1 MTDIS
6 FNKLLFVITGEK
18 MKFKLIYLVM
28 IIVIFSSIAAVSA
41 GELNETLTADVSDD
55 LALDDDNV
63 LTVSQDNPLEDYP
76 DENILNVSDN
86 EANAVLQAD
95 DGSTK
100 ESESPL
106 YGIVDIGSNSM
117 ELRIYEIKKSGK
129 PKSVFSLS
137 EKSVTAI
144 YVENNTLSEKGIDE
158 FVSIMKDFNG
168 VMDLLKVKTKYAF
181 ATASLRKID
190 NSEEVIAAVKK
201 KVGLDIHLLSGEKEA
216 RTSFNAV
223 KSTDLTTDNG
233 IVIDL
238 GGGSCEVIDFV
249 NKTVI
254 TSESMPIG
262 SNSIYADYV
271 SEMFP
276 NGTEM
281 KEIENRV
288 LNELKKL
295 SVTNDTQRYDLF
307 GIGGTV
313 KTIKKVLVYMESIDD
328 DADSIPVSMLDY
340 LLDMF
345 SQPTKDN
352 YQTILNINAER
363 INTFVPGL
371 VITRTIANYFN
382 MSYLHFCKN
391 TVRDGILAEI
401 LENESRETV
410 EKQNVSLNVSDISI
424 AIDENAEIPVTLPSN
439 ATGTVKVKLDDI
451 EYVSSLSNGSCIII
465 LPKLQSGNYSAK
477 ITYSGDDNYASN
489 KTKINV
495 HVKSASIDAH
505 DMVRG
510 YNSDYDYQV
519 KLIDEN
525 GNGISNKLISFTVMS
540 NQYYAITDDDGLAS
554 VKANLNAGT
563 YNVTVSSAIAGN
575 STATLKILKRFENN
589 RNLKVYYASNANY
602 KVRIIGDDG
611 NPETEGQNV
620 TVLIDNK
627 MKTYKTDKNGFITV
641 KIDKNFKVGTHTI
654 KIQYRN
660 ASVKNNVV
668 VKHIV
673 ALKSATVKKSAKKL
687 VLTAS
692 LAKVNGKYLKNKKI
706 TFKFNGKTYKSNT
719 NSKGI
724 AKVTIKSSV
733 LKKLKAGKKVS
744 YQVTYLKDT
753 VKRTAKILK

>member
-1 MTDIS
+1 
-6 FNKLLFVITGEK
+6 
-18 MKFKLIYLVM
+18 M

-55 LALDDDNV
+55 LALEDDNV
-63 LTVSQDNPLEDYP
+63 LTVSQDNPLEDYR
-76 DENILNVSDN
+76 DESILNISGNEDN
-86 EANAVLQAD
+86 VVLHKD
-95 DGSTK
+95 DDSTK

-158 FVSIMKDFNG
+158 FVSIMKDFNV

-190 NSEEVIAAVKK
+190 NSAEVIAAVKK

-216 RTSFNAV
+216 MTSFNAV
-223 KSTDLTTDNG
+223 KDSELTTDQG

-262 SNSIYADYV
+262 SNSIYTDYV

-276 NGTEM
+276 NGTEI

-288 LNELKKL
+288 LDELKKL
-295 SVTNDTQRYDLF
+295 SVTNDTQRHDLF
-307 GIGGTV
+307 GLGGSV
-313 KTIKKVLVYMESIDD
+313 KTIKKVLVYFESIDD
-328 DADSIPVSMLDY
+328 DTDCIPVSMMDF
-340 LLDMF
+340 LLDIF

-352 YQTILNINAER
+352 YQTILNINSER

-382 MSYLHFCKN
+382 ISYLHFCKN
-391 TVRDGILAEI
+391 TVRDGIMAEI
-401 LENESRETV
+401 LENESRETK

-439 ATGTVKVKLDDI
+439 ATGTVKVKLDNG
-451 EYVSSLSNGSCIII
+451 EYVSSLLNGSCIII
-465 LPKLQSGNYSAK
+465 LPKLQSGNYSVK

-495 HVKSASIDAH
+495 HVKSASLNAH

-540 NQYYAITDDDGLAS
+540 NQYYAITNGDGFAG

-575 STATLKILKRFENN
+575 STVTLKILKRFENN
-589 RNLKVYYASNANY
+589 SNLNVYYASNANY

-627 MKTYKTDKNGFITV
+627 MKSYKTDKNGFITV
-641 KIDKNFKVGTHTI
+641 EIDKNFKVGTHTI

-660 ASVKNNVV
+660 ASVKNKVA
-668 VKHIV
+668 VKHLL

-733 LKKLKAGKKVS
+733 LKMLKAGKKVS
-744 YQVTYLKDT
+744 YQAIYLKDT

>member
-1 MTDIS
+1 
-6 FNKLLFVITGEK
+6 
-18 MKFKLIYLVM
+18 M

-55 LALDDDNV
+55 LALEDDNV
-63 LTVSQDNPLEDYP
+63 LTVSQDNPLEDYR
-76 DENILNVSDN
+76 DESILNISGNEDN
-86 EANAVLQAD
+86 VVLHKD
-95 DGSTK
+95 VDSTK

-158 FVSIMKDFNG
+158 FVSIMKDFNV

-190 NSEEVIAAVKK
+190 NSAEVIAAVKK

-216 RTSFNAV
+216 MTSFNAV
-223 KSTDLTTDNG
+223 KDSELTTDQG

-262 SNSIYADYV
+262 SNSIYTDYV

-276 NGTEM
+276 NGTEI

-288 LNELKKL
+288 LDELKKL
-295 SVTNDTQRYDLF
+295 SVTNDTQRHDLF
-307 GIGGTV
+307 GLGGSV
-313 KTIKKVLVYMESIDD
+313 KTIKKVLVYFESIDD
-328 DADSIPVSMLDY
+328 DTDCIPVSMMDS
-340 LLDMF
+340 LLDIF

-352 YQTILNINAER
+352 YQTILNINSER

-382 MSYLHFCKN
+382 ISYLHFCKN
-391 TVRDGILAEI
+391 TVRDGIMAEI
-401 LENESRETV
+401 LENESRETK

-439 ATGTVKVKLDDI
+439 ATGTVKVKLDNG
-451 EYVSSLSNGSCIII
+451 EYVSSLLNGSCIII
-465 LPKLQSGNYSAK
+465 LPKLQSGNYSVK

-495 HVKSASIDAH
+495 HVKSASLNAH

-540 NQYYAITDDDGLAS
+540 NQYYAITNGDGFAG

-575 STATLKILKRFENN
+575 STVTLKILKRFENN
-589 RNLKVYYASNANY
+589 SNLNVYYASNANY

-627 MKTYKTDKNGFITV
+627 MKSYKTDKNGFITV
-641 KIDKNFKVGTHTI
+641 EIDKNFKVGTHTI

-660 ASVKNNVV
+660 ASVKNKVA
-668 VKHIV
+668 VKHLL

-733 LKKLKAGKKVS
+733 LKMLKAGKKVS
-744 YQVTYLKDT
+744 YQAIYLKDT

>member
-1 MTDIS
+1 
-6 FNKLLFVITGEK
+6 
-18 MKFKLIYLVM
+18 M

-55 LALDDDNV
+55 LALEDDNV
-63 LTVSQDNPLEDYP
+63 LTVSQDNPLEDYR
-76 DENILNVSDN
+76 DESILNISGNEDN
-86 EANAVLQAD
+86 VVLHKD
-95 DGSTK
+95 DDSTK

-158 FVSIMKDFNG
+158 FVSIMKDFNV

-216 RTSFNAV
+216 MTSFNAV
-223 KSTDLTTDNG
+223 KDSELTTDQG

-262 SNSIYADYV
+262 SNSIYTDYV

-276 NGTEM
+276 NGTEI

-288 LNELKKL
+288 LDELKKL
-295 SVTNDTQRYDLF
+295 SVTNDTQRHDLF
-307 GIGGTV
+307 GLGGSV
-313 KTIKKVLVYMESIDD
+313 KTIKKVLVYFESIDD
-328 DADSIPVSMLDY
+328 DTDCIPVSMMDS
-340 LLDMF
+340 LLDIF

-352 YQTILNINAER
+352 YQTILNINSER

-382 MSYLHFCKN
+382 ISYLHFCKN
-391 TVRDGILAEI
+391 TVRDGIMAEI
-401 LENESRETV
+401 LENESRETK

-439 ATGTVKVKLDDI
+439 ATGTVKVKLDNG
-451 EYVSSLSNGSCIII
+451 EYVSSLLNGSCIII
-465 LPKLQSGNYSAK
+465 LPKLQSGNYSVK

-495 HVKSASIDAH
+495 HVKSASLNAH

-540 NQYYAITDDDGLAS
+540 NQYYAITNGDGFAG

-575 STATLKILKRFENN
+575 STVTLKILKRFENN
-589 RNLKVYYASNANY
+589 SNLNVYYASNANY

-627 MKTYKTDKNGFITV
+627 MKSYKTDKNGFITV
-641 KIDKNFKVGTHTI
+641 EIDKNFKVGTHTI

-660 ASVKNNVV
+660 ASVKN
-668 VKHIV
+668 KV
-673 ALKSATVKKSAKKL
+673 A
-687 VLTAS
+687 
-692 LAKVNGKYLKNKKI
+692 
-706 TFKFNGKTYKSNT
+706 
-719 NSKGI
+719 
-724 AKVTIKSSV
+724 VT
-733 LKKLKAGKKVS
+733 
-744 YQVTYLKDT
+744 
-753 VKRTAKILK
+753 

>member
-1 MTDIS
+1 
-6 FNKLLFVITGEK
+6 

-55 LALDDDNV
+55 LALEDDNV
-63 LTVSQDNPLEDYP
+63 LTVSQDNPLEDYR
-76 DENILNVSDN
+76 DESILNISGNEDN
-86 EANAVLQAD
+86 VVLHKD
-95 DGSTK
+95 DDSTK

-158 FVSIMKDFNG
+158 FVSIMKDFNV

-216 RTSFNAV
+216 MTSFNAV
-223 KSTDLTTDNG
+223 KDSELTTDQG

-262 SNSIYADYV
+262 SNSIYTDYV

-276 NGTEM
+276 NGTEI

-288 LNELKKL
+288 LDELKKL
-295 SVTNDTQRYDLF
+295 SVTNDTQRHDLF
-307 GIGGTV
+307 GLGGSV
-313 KTIKKVLVYMESIDD
+313 KTIKKVLVYFESIDD
-328 DADSIPVSMLDY
+328 DTDCIPVSMMDS
-340 LLDMF
+340 LLDIF

-352 YQTILNINAER
+352 YQTILNINSER

-382 MSYLHFCKN
+382 ISYLHFCKN
-391 TVRDGILAEI
+391 TVRDGIMAEI
-401 LENESRETV
+401 LENESRETK

-439 ATGTVKVKLDDI
+439 ATGTVKVKLDNG
-451 EYVSSLSNGSCIII
+451 EYVSSLLNGSCIII
-465 LPKLQSGNYSAK
+465 LPKLQSGNYSVK

-495 HVKSASIDAH
+495 HVKSASLNAH

-540 NQYYAITDDDGLAS
+540 NQYYAITNGDGFAG

-575 STATLKILKRFENN
+575 STVTLKILKRFENN
-589 RNLKVYYASNANY
+589 SNLNVYYASNANY

-627 MKTYKTDKNGFITV
+627 MKSYKTDKNGFITV
-641 KIDKNFKVGTHTI
+641 EIDKNFKVGTHTI

-660 ASVKNNVV
+660 ASVKNKVA
-668 VKHIV
+668 VKHLL

-687 VLTAS
+687 VLTAN

-733 LKKLKAGKKVS
+733 LKMLKAGKKVS
-744 YQVTYLKDT
+744 YQAIYLKDT

>member
-1 MTDIS
+1 
-6 FNKLLFVITGEK
+6 
-18 MKFKLIYLVM
+18 M

-55 LALDDDNV
+55 LALEDDNV
-63 LTVSQDNPLEDYP
+63 LTVSQDNPLEDYR
-76 DENILNVSDN
+76 DESILNISGNEDN
-86 EANAVLQAD
+86 VVLHKD
-95 DGSTK
+95 DDSTK

-158 FVSIMKDFNG
+158 FVSIMKDFNV

-190 NSEEVIAAVKK
+190 NSAEVIAAVKK

-216 RTSFNAV
+216 MTSFNAV
-223 KSTDLTTDNG
+223 KDSELTTDQG

-262 SNSIYADYV
+262 SNSIYTDYV

-276 NGTEM
+276 NGTEI

-288 LNELKKL
+288 LDELKKL
-295 SVTNDTQRYDLF
+295 SVTNDTQRHDLF
-307 GIGGTV
+307 GLGGSV
-313 KTIKKVLVYMESIDD
+313 KTIKKVLVYFESIDD
-328 DADSIPVSMLDY
+328 DTDCIPVSMMDS
-340 LLDMF
+340 LLDIF

-352 YQTILNINAER
+352 YQTILNINSER

-382 MSYLHFCKN
+382 ISYLHFCKN
-391 TVRDGILAEI
+391 TVRDGIMAEI
-401 LENESRETV
+401 LENESRETK

-439 ATGTVKVKLDDI
+439 ATGTVKVKLDNG
-451 EYVSSLSNGSCIII
+451 EYVSSLLNGSCIII
-465 LPKLQSGNYSAK
+465 LPKLQSGNYSVK

-495 HVKSASIDAH
+495 HVKSASLNAH

-540 NQYYAITDDDGLAS
+540 NQYYAITNGDGFAG

-575 STATLKILKRFENN
+575 STVTLKILKRFENN
-589 RNLKVYYASNANY
+589 SNLNVYYASNANY

-627 MKTYKTDKNGFITV
+627 MKSYKTDKNGFITV
-641 KIDKNFKVGTHTI
+641 EIDKNFKVGTHTI

-660 ASVKNNVV
+660 ASVKNKVA
-668 VKHIV
+668 VKHLL

-733 LKKLKAGKKVS
+733 LKKLKTGKKVS
-744 YQVTYLKDT
+744 YQATYLKDT

>member
-1 MTDIS
+1 
-6 FNKLLFVITGEK
+6 
-18 MKFKLIYLVM
+18 M

-55 LALDDDNV
+55 LALEDDNV
-63 LTVSQDNPLEDYP
+63 LTVSQDNPLEDYR
-76 DENILNVSDN
+76 DESILNISGNEDN
-86 EANAVLQAD
+86 VVLHKD
-95 DGSTK
+95 DDSTK

-158 FVSIMKDFNG
+158 FVSIMKDFNV

-190 NSEEVIAAVKK
+190 NSAEVIAAVKK

-216 RTSFNAV
+216 MTSFNAV
-223 KSTDLTTDNG
+223 KDSELTTDQG

-262 SNSIYADYV
+262 SNSIYTDYV

-276 NGTEM
+276 NGTEI

-288 LNELKKL
+288 LDELKKL
-295 SVTNDTQRYDLF
+295 SVTNDTQRHDLF
-307 GIGGTV
+307 GLGGSV
-313 KTIKKVLVYMESIDD
+313 KTIKKVLVYFESIDD
-328 DADSIPVSMLDY
+328 DTDCIPVSMMDS
-340 LLDMF
+340 LLDIF

-352 YQTILNINAER
+352 YQTILNINSER

-382 MSYLHFCKN
+382 ISYLHFCKN
-391 TVRDGILAEI
+391 TVRDGIMAEI
-401 LENESRETV
+401 LENESRETK

-439 ATGTVKVKLDDI
+439 ATGTVKVKLDNG
-451 EYVSSLSNGSCIII
+451 EYVSSLLNGSCIII
-465 LPKLQSGNYSAK
+465 LPKLQSGNYSVK

-495 HVKSASIDAH
+495 HVKSASLNAH

-540 NQYYAITDDDGLAS
+540 NQYYAITNGDGFAG

-589 RNLKVYYASNANY
+589 SNLNVYYTSNANY

-627 MKTYKTDKNGFITV
+627 MKSYKTDKNGFITV
-641 KIDKNFKVGTHTI
+641 EIDKNFKVGTHTI

-660 ASVKNNVV
+660 ASVKNKVA
-668 VKHIV
+668 VKHLL

-687 VLTAS
+687 VLTAN

-733 LKKLKAGKKVS
+733 LKMLKAGKKVS
-744 YQVTYLKDT
+744 YQAIYLKDT

>member
-1 MTDIS
+1 
-6 FNKLLFVITGEK
+6 
-18 MKFKLIYLVM
+18 M

-55 LALDDDNV
+55 LALEDDNV
-63 LTVSQDNPLEDYP
+63 LTVSQDNPLEDYR
-76 DENILNVSDN
+76 DESILNISGNEDN
-86 EANAVLQAD
+86 VVLHKD
-95 DGSTK
+95 DDSTK

-158 FVSIMKDFNG
+158 FVSIMKDFNV

-216 RTSFNAV
+216 MTSFNAV
-223 KSTDLTTDNG
+223 KDSELTTDQG

-262 SNSIYADYV
+262 SNSIYTDYV

-276 NGTEM
+276 NGTEI

-288 LNELKKL
+288 LDELKKL
-295 SVTNDTQRYDLF
+295 SVTNDTQRHDLF
-307 GIGGTV
+307 GLGGSV
-313 KTIKKVLVYMESIDD
+313 KTIKKVLVYFESIDD
-328 DADSIPVSMLDY
+328 DTDCIPVSMMDS
-340 LLDMF
+340 LLDIF

-352 YQTILNINAER
+352 YQTILNINSER

-382 MSYLHFCKN
+382 ISYLHFCKN
-391 TVRDGILAEI
+391 TVRDGIMAEI
-401 LENESRETV
+401 LENESRETK

-439 ATGTVKVKLDDI
+439 ATGTVKVKLDNG
-451 EYVSSLSNGSCIII
+451 EYVSSLLNGSCIII
-465 LPKLQSGNYSAK
+465 LPKLQSGNYSVK

-495 HVKSASIDAH
+495 HVKSASLNAH

-540 NQYYAITDDDGLAS
+540 NQYYAITNGDGFAG

-575 STATLKILKRFENN
+575 STVTLKILKRFENN
-589 RNLKVYYASNANY
+589 SNLNVYYASNANY

-627 MKTYKTDKNGFITV
+627 MKSYKTDKNGFITV
-641 KIDKNFKVGTHTI
+641 EIDKNFKVGTHTI

-660 ASVKNNVV
+660 ASVKNKVA
-668 VKHIV
+668 VKHLL

-687 VLTAS
+687 VLTAN

-733 LKKLKAGKKVS
+733 LKMLKAGKKVS
-744 YQVTYLKDT
+744 YQAIYLKDT

>member
-1 MTDIS
+1 
-6 FNKLLFVITGEK
+6 

-190 NSEEVIAAVKK
+190 NSDEVIAAVKK

-223 KSTDLTTDNG
+223 KNTDLTTDNG

-262 SNSIYADYV
+262 SNSIDADYV

-477 ITYSGDDNYASN
+477 ITYSGDDNYVSN

-540 NQYYAITDDDGLAS
+540 NQYCAITDDDGLAS
-554 VKANLNAGT
+554 VKANLNAGK

-611 NPETEGQNV
+611 NPETEGQKV
-620 TVLIDNK
+620 IVLIDNK

-706 TFKFNGKTYKSNT
+706 TFIFNGKTYKSNT

-744 YQVTYLKDT
+744 YQATYLKDT

>member
-1 MTDIS
+1 
-6 FNKLLFVITGEK
+6 
-18 MKFKLIYLVM
+18 M

-55 LALDDDNV
+55 LALEDDDV
-63 LTVSQDNPLEDYP
+63 LTVSQDNPLEDYR
-76 DENILNVSDN
+76 DESILNIFGNEDN
-86 EANAVLQAD
+86 VVLHKD
-95 DGSTK
+95 DDSTK

-158 FVSIMKDFNG
+158 FVSIMKDFNV

-190 NSEEVIAAVKK
+190 NSAEVIAAVKK

-216 RTSFNAV
+216 MTSFNAV
-223 KSTDLTTDNG
+223 KDSELTTDQG

-262 SNSIYADYV
+262 SNSIYTDYV

-276 NGTEM
+276 NGTEI

-288 LNELKKL
+288 LDELKKL
-295 SVTNDTQRYDLF
+295 SVTNDTQRHDLF
-307 GIGGTV
+307 GLGGSV
-313 KTIKKVLVYMESIDD
+313 KTIKKVLVYFESIDD
-328 DADSIPVSMLDY
+328 DTGCIPVSMMDS
-340 LLDMF
+340 LLDIF

-352 YQTILNINAER
+352 YQTILNINSER

-382 MSYLHFCKN
+382 ISYLHFCKN
-391 TVRDGILAEI
+391 TVRDGIMAEI
-401 LENESRETV
+401 LENESRETK

-439 ATGTVKVKLDDI
+439 ATGTVKVKLDNG
-451 EYVSSLSNGSCIII
+451 EYVSSLLNGSCIII
-465 LPKLQSGNYSAK
+465 LPKLQSGNYSVK

-495 HVKSASIDAH
+495 HVKSASLNAH

-525 GNGISNKLISFTVMS
+525 GNVISNKLISFTVMS
-540 NQYYAITDDDGLAS
+540 NQYYAITNGDGFAG

-575 STATLKILKRFENN
+575 STVTLKILKRFENN
-589 RNLKVYYASNANY
+589 SNLNVYYASNANY

-627 MKTYKTDKNGFITV
+627 MKSYKTDKNGFITV
-641 KIDKNFKVGTHTI
+641 EIDKNFKVGTHTI

-660 ASVKNNVV
+660 ASVKNKVA
-668 VKHIV
+668 VKHLL

-706 TFKFNGKTYKSNT
+706 TFKFNDKTYKSNT

-733 LKKLKAGKKVS
+733 LKMLKAGKKVS
-744 YQVTYLKDT
+744 YQAIYLKDT

>member
-1 MTDIS
+1 
-6 FNKLLFVITGEK
+6 
-18 MKFKLIYLVM
+18 M

-55 LALDDDNV
+55 LALEDDNV
-63 LTVSQDNPLEDYP
+63 LTVSQDNPLEDYR
-76 DENILNVSDN
+76 DESILNISGNEDN
-86 EANAVLQAD
+86 VVLHKD
-95 DGSTK
+95 DDSTK

-158 FVSIMKDFNG
+158 FVSIMKDFNV

-190 NSEEVIAAVKK
+190 NSAEVIAAVKK

-216 RTSFNAV
+216 MTSFNAV
-223 KSTDLTTDNG
+223 KDSELTTDQG

-262 SNSIYADYV
+262 SNSIYTDYV

-276 NGTEM
+276 NGTEI

-288 LNELKKL
+288 LDELKKL
-295 SVTNDTQRYDLF
+295 SVTNDTQRHDLF
-307 GIGGTV
+307 GLGGSV
-313 KTIKKVLVYMESIDD
+313 KTIKKVLVYFESIDD
-328 DADSIPVSMLDY
+328 DTDCIPVSMMDS
-340 LLDMF
+340 LLDIF

-352 YQTILNINAER
+352 YQTILNINSER

-382 MSYLHFCKN
+382 ISYLHFCKN
-391 TVRDGILAEI
+391 TVRDGIMAEI
-401 LENESRETV
+401 LENESRETK

-439 ATGTVKVKLDDI
+439 ATGTVKVKLDNG
-451 EYVSSLSNGSCIII
+451 EYVSSLLNGSCIII
-465 LPKLQSGNYSAK
+465 LPKLQSGNYSVK

-495 HVKSASIDAH
+495 HVKSASLNAH
-505 DMVRG
+505 DTVRG

-540 NQYYAITDDDGLAS
+540 NQYYAITNGDGFAG

-575 STATLKILKRFENN
+575 STVTLKILKRFENN
-589 RNLKVYYASNANY
+589 SNLNVYYASNANY

-627 MKTYKTDKNGFITV
+627 MKSYKTDKNGFITV
-641 KIDKNFKVGTHTI
+641 EIDKNFKVGTHTI

-660 ASVKNNVV
+660 ASVKNKVA
-668 VKHIV
+668 VKHLL

-733 LKKLKAGKKVS
+733 LKMLKAGKKVS
-744 YQVTYLKDT
+744 YQAIYLKDT

>member
-1 MTDIS
+1 
-6 FNKLLFVITGEK
+6 
-18 MKFKLIYLVM
+18 M

-55 LALDDDNV
+55 LALEDDNV
-63 LTVSQDNPLEDYP
+63 LTVSQDNPLEDYC
-76 DENILNVSDN
+76 DESILNISGNEDN
-86 EANAVLQAD
+86 VVLHKD
-95 DGSTK
+95 DDSTK

-158 FVSIMKDFNG
+158 FVSIMKDFNV

-190 NSEEVIAAVKK
+190 NSAEVIAAVKK

-216 RTSFNAV
+216 MTSFNAV
-223 KSTDLTTDNG
+223 KDSELTTDQG

-262 SNSIYADYV
+262 SNSIYTDYV

-276 NGTEM
+276 NGTEI

-288 LNELKKL
+288 LDELKKL
-295 SVTNDTQRYDLF
+295 SVTNDTQRHDLF
-307 GIGGTV
+307 GLGGSV
-313 KTIKKVLVYMESIDD
+313 KTIKKVLVYFESIDD
-328 DADSIPVSMLDY
+328 DTDCIPVSMMDS
-340 LLDMF
+340 LLDIF

-352 YQTILNINAER
+352 YQTILNINSER

-382 MSYLHFCKN
+382 ISYLHFCKN
-391 TVRDGILAEI
+391 TVRDGIMAEI
-401 LENESRETV
+401 LENESRETK

-439 ATGTVKVKLDDI
+439 ATGTVKVKLDNG
-451 EYVSSLSNGSCIII
+451 EYVSSLLNGSCIII
-465 LPKLQSGNYSAK
+465 LPKLQSGNYSVK

-495 HVKSASIDAH
+495 HVKSASLNAH

-540 NQYYAITDDDGLAS
+540 NQYYAITNGDGFAG

-575 STATLKILKRFENN
+575 STVTLKILKRFENN
-589 RNLKVYYASNANY
+589 SNLNVYYASNANY

-627 MKTYKTDKNGFITV
+627 MKSYKTDKNGFITV
-641 KIDKNFKVGTHTI
+641 EIDKNFKVGTHTI

-660 ASVKNNVV
+660 ASVKNKVA
-668 VKHIV
+668 VKHLL

-687 VLTAS
+687 VLTAN

-733 LKKLKAGKKVS
+733 LKMLKAGKKVS
-744 YQVTYLKDT
+744 YQAIYLKDT

>member
-1 MTDIS
+1 
-6 FNKLLFVITGEK
+6 

-55 LALDDDNV
+55 LALEDDNV
-63 LTVSQDNPLEDYP
+63 LTVSQDNPLEDYR
-76 DENILNVSDN
+76 DESILNISGNEDN
-86 EANAVLQAD
+86 VVLHKD
-95 DGSTK
+95 DDSTK

-158 FVSIMKDFNG
+158 FVSIMKDFNV

-216 RTSFNAV
+216 MTSFNAV
-223 KSTDLTTDNG
+223 KDSELTTDNG

-262 SNSIYADYV
+262 SNSIYSDYV

-276 NGTEM
+276 NGTEI

-288 LNELKKL
+288 LDELKKL
-295 SVTNDTQRYDLF
+295 SVTNDTQRHDLF
-307 GIGGTV
+307 GLGGSV
-313 KTIKKVLVYMESIDD
+313 KTIKKVLVYFESIDD
-328 DADSIPVSMLDY
+328 DADSIPVSMLDS
-340 LLDMF
+340 LLDIF

-352 YQTILNINAER
+352 YQTILNINSER

-382 MSYLHFCKN
+382 ISYLHFCKN
-391 TVRDGILAEI
+391 TVRDGIMAEI
-401 LENESRETV
+401 LENESRETK

-439 ATGTVKVKLDDI
+439 ATGTVKVKLDNG
-451 EYVSSLSNGSCIII
+451 EYVSSLLNGSCIII
-465 LPKLQSGNYSAK
+465 LPKLQSGNYSVK

-495 HVKSASIDAH
+495 HVKSASLNAH

-540 NQYYAITDDDGLAS
+540 NQYYAITNGDGFAS

-575 STATLKILKRFENN
+575 STVTLKILKRFENN
-589 RNLKVYYASNANY
+589 SNLNVYYASNANY

-627 MKTYKTDKNGFITV
+627 MKSYKTDKNGFITV
-641 KIDKNFKVGTHTI
+641 EIDKNFKVGTHTI

-660 ASVKNNVV
+660 ASVKNKVA
-668 VKHIV
+668 VKHLL

-733 LKKLKAGKKVS
+733 LKMLKAGKKVS
-744 YQVTYLKDT
+744 YQAIYLKDT

>member
-1 MTDIS
+1 
-6 FNKLLFVITGEK
+6 
-18 MKFKLIYLVM
+18 M

-55 LALDDDNV
+55 LALEDDNV
-63 LTVSQDNPLEDYP
+63 LTVSQDNPLEDYR
-76 DENILNVSDN
+76 DESILNISGNEDN
-86 EANAVLQAD
+86 VVLHKD
-95 DGSTK
+95 DDSTK

-158 FVSIMKDFNG
+158 FVSIMKDFNV

-190 NSEEVIAAVKK
+190 NSAEVIAAVKK

-216 RTSFNAV
+216 MTSFNAV
-223 KSTDLTTDNG
+223 KDSELTTDQG

-262 SNSIYADYV
+262 SNSIYTDYV

-276 NGTEM
+276 NGTEI
-281 KEIENRV
+281 KEIENKV
-288 LNELKKL
+288 LDELKKL
-295 SVTNDTQRYDLF
+295 SVTNDTQRHDLF
-307 GIGGTV
+307 GLGGSV
-313 KTIKKVLVYMESIDD
+313 KTIKKVLVYFESIDD

-340 LLDMF
+340 LLDIF

-352 YQTILNINAER
+352 YQTILNINSER

-382 MSYLHFCKN
+382 ISYLHFCKN
-391 TVRDGILAEI
+391 TVRDGIMAEI
-401 LENESRETV
+401 LENESRETK

-439 ATGTVKVKLDDI
+439 ATGTVKVKLDNG
-451 EYVSSLSNGSCIII
+451 EYVSSLLNGSCIII
-465 LPKLQSGNYSAK
+465 LPKLQSGNYSVK

-495 HVKSASIDAH
+495 HVKSASLNAH

-540 NQYYAITDDDGLAS
+540 NQYYAITNGDGFAG

-575 STATLKILKRFENN
+575 STVTLKILKRFENN
-589 RNLKVYYASNANY
+589 SNLNVYYASNANY

-627 MKTYKTDKNGFITV
+627 MKSYKTDKNGFITV
-641 KIDKNFKVGTHTI
+641 EIDKNFKVGTHTI

-660 ASVKNNVV
+660 ASVKNKVA
-668 VKHIV
+668 VKHLL

-733 LKKLKAGKKVS
+733 LKMLKAGKKVS
-744 YQVTYLKDT
+744 YQAIYLKDT

>member
-1 MTDIS
+1 
-6 FNKLLFVITGEK
+6 
-18 MKFKLIYLVM
+18 M

-55 LALDDDNV
+55 LALEDDNV
-63 LTVSQDNPLEDYP
+63 LTVSQDNPLEDYR
-76 DENILNVSDN
+76 DESILNISGNEDN
-86 EANAVLQAD
+86 VVLHKD
-95 DGSTK
+95 DDSTK

-158 FVSIMKDFNG
+158 FVSIMKDFNV

-190 NSEEVIAAVKK
+190 NSAEVIAAVKK

-216 RTSFNAV
+216 MTSFNAV
-223 KSTDLTTDNG
+223 KDSELTTDQG

-262 SNSIYADYV
+262 SNSIYTDYV

-276 NGTEM
+276 NGTEI

-288 LNELKKL
+288 LDELKKL
-295 SVTNDTQRYDLF
+295 SVTNDTQRHDLF
-307 GIGGTV
+307 GLGGSV
-313 KTIKKVLVYMESIDD
+313 KTIKKVLVYFESIDD
-328 DADSIPVSMLDY
+328 DTDCIPVSMMDS
-340 LLDMF
+340 LLDIF

-352 YQTILNINAER
+352 YQTILNINSER

-382 MSYLHFCKN
+382 ISYLHFCKN
-391 TVRDGILAEI
+391 TVRDGIMAEI
-401 LENESRETV
+401 LENESRETK

-439 ATGTVKVKLDDI
+439 ATGTVKVKLDNG
-451 EYVSSLSNGSCIII
+451 EYVSSLLNGSCIII
-465 LPKLQSGNYSAK
+465 LPKLQSGNYSVK

-495 HVKSASIDAH
+495 HVKSASLNAH

-540 NQYYAITDDDGLAS
+540 NQYYAITNGDGFAG

-575 STATLKILKRFENN
+575 STVTLKILKRFENN
-589 RNLKVYYASNANY
+589 SNLNVYYASNANY

-627 MKTYKTDKNGFITV
+627 MKSYKTDKNGFITV
-641 KIDKNFKVGTHTI
+641 EIDKNFKVGTHTI

-660 ASVKNNVV
+660 ASVKNKVA
-668 VKHIV
+668 VKHLL

-733 LKKLKAGKKVS
+733 LKMLKAGKKVS
-744 YQVTYLKDT
+744 YQAIYLKDT

>member
-1 MTDIS
+1 
-6 FNKLLFVITGEK
+6 
-18 MKFKLIYLVM
+18 M

-41 GELNETLTADVSDD
+41 GELNETLTVDVSDD
-55 LALDDDNV
+55 LALEDDNV
-63 LTVSQDNPLEDYP
+63 LTVSQDNPLEDYR
-76 DENILNVSDN
+76 DESILNISGNEDN
-86 EANAVLQAD
+86 VVLHKD
-95 DGSTK
+95 DDSTK

-158 FVSIMKDFNG
+158 FVSIMKDFNV

-190 NSEEVIAAVKK
+190 NSAEVIAAVKK

-216 RTSFNAV
+216 MTSFNAV
-223 KSTDLTTDNG
+223 KDSELTTDQG

-262 SNSIYADYV
+262 SNSIYVDYV

-276 NGTEM
+276 NGTEI

-288 LNELKKL
+288 LDELKKL
-295 SVTNDTQRYDLF
+295 SVTNDTQRHDLF
-307 GIGGTV
+307 GLGGSV
-313 KTIKKVLVYMESIDD
+313 KTIKKVLVYFESIDD
-328 DADSIPVSMLDY
+328 DTDCIPVSMLDS
-340 LLDMF
+340 LLDIF

-352 YQTILNINAER
+352 YQTILNINSER

-382 MSYLHFCKN
+382 ISYLHFCKN
-391 TVRDGILAEI
+391 TVRDGIMAEI
-401 LENESRETV
+401 LENESRETK

-439 ATGTVKVKLDDI
+439 ATGTVKVKLDNG
-451 EYVSSLSNGSCIII
+451 EYVSSLLNGSCIII
-465 LPKLQSGNYSAK
+465 LPKLQSGNYSVK

-495 HVKSASIDAH
+495 HVKSASLNAH

-540 NQYYAITDDDGLAS
+540 NQYYAITNGDGFAS

-575 STATLKILKRFENN
+575 STVTLKILKRFENN
-589 RNLKVYYASNANY
+589 SNLNVYYASNANY

-627 MKTYKTDKNGFITV
+627 MKSYKTDKNGFITV
-641 KIDKNFKVGTHTI
+641 EIDKNFKVGTHTI

-660 ASVKNNVV
+660 ASVKNKVA
-668 VKHIV
+668 VKHLL

-733 LKKLKAGKKVS
+733 LKMLKAGKKVS
-744 YQVTYLKDT
+744 YQAIYLKDT

>member
-1 MTDIS
+1 
-6 FNKLLFVITGEK
+6 
-18 MKFKLIYLVM
+18 M

-55 LALDDDNV
+55 LALEDDNV
-63 LTVSQDNPLEDYP
+63 LTVSQDNPLEDYR
-76 DENILNVSDN
+76 DESILNISGNEDN
-86 EANAVLQAD
+86 VVLHKD
-95 DGSTK
+95 DDSTK

-158 FVSIMKDFNG
+158 FVSIMKDFNV

-190 NSEEVIAAVKK
+190 NSAEVIAAVKK

-216 RTSFNAV
+216 MTSFNAV
-223 KSTDLTTDNG
+223 KDSELTTDQG

-262 SNSIYADYV
+262 SNSIYTDYV

-276 NGTEM
+276 NGTEI
-281 KEIENRV
+281 KEIEDRV
-288 LNELKKL
+288 LDELKKL
-295 SVTNDTQRYDLF
+295 SVTNDTQRHDLF
-307 GIGGTV
+307 GLGGSV
-313 KTIKKVLVYMESIDD
+313 KTIKKVLVYFESIDD
-328 DADSIPVSMLDY
+328 DTDCIPVSMMDS
-340 LLDMF
+340 LLDIF

-352 YQTILNINAER
+352 YQTILNINSER

-382 MSYLHFCKN
+382 ISYLHFCKN
-391 TVRDGILAEI
+391 TVRDGIMAEI
-401 LENESRETV
+401 LENESRETK

-439 ATGTVKVKLDDI
+439 ATGTVKVKLDNG
-451 EYVSSLSNGSCIII
+451 EYVSSLLNGSCIII
-465 LPKLQSGNYSAK
+465 LPKLQSGNYSVK

-495 HVKSASIDAH
+495 HVKSASLNAH

-540 NQYYAITDDDGLAS
+540 NQYYAITNGDGFAG

-575 STATLKILKRFENN
+575 STVTLKILKRFENN
-589 RNLKVYYASNANY
+589 SNLNVYYASNANY

-627 MKTYKTDKNGFITV
+627 MKSYKTDKNGFITV
-641 KIDKNFKVGTHTI
+641 EIDKNFKVGTHTI

-660 ASVKNNVV
+660 ASVKNKVA
-668 VKHIV
+668 VKHLL

-733 LKKLKAGKKVS
+733 LKMLKAGKKVS
-744 YQVTYLKDT
+744 YQAIYLKDT

>member
-1 MTDIS
+1 
-6 FNKLLFVITGEK
+6 
-18 MKFKLIYLVM
+18 M

-55 LALDDDNV
+55 LALEDDNV
-63 LTVSQDNPLEDYP
+63 LTVSQDNPLEDYR
-76 DENILNVSDN
+76 DESILNISGNEDN
-86 EANAVLQAD
+86 VVLHKD
-95 DGSTK
+95 DDSTK

-158 FVSIMKDFNG
+158 FVSIMKDFNV

-190 NSEEVIAAVKK
+190 NSAEVIAAVKK

-216 RTSFNAV
+216 MTSFNAV
-223 KSTDLTTDNG
+223 KDSELTTDQG

-262 SNSIYADYV
+262 SNSIYVDYV

-276 NGTEM
+276 NGTEI

-288 LNELKKL
+288 LDELKKL
-295 SVTNDTQRYDLF
+295 SVTNDTQRHDLF
-307 GIGGTV
+307 GLGGSV
-313 KTIKKVLVYMESIDD
+313 KTIKKVLVYFDSIDD
-328 DADSIPVSMLDY
+328 DADSIPVSMLDS
-340 LLDMF
+340 LLDIF

-352 YQTILNINAER
+352 YQTILNINSER

-382 MSYLHFCKN
+382 ISYLHFCKN
-391 TVRDGILAEI
+391 TVRDGIMAEI
-401 LENESRETV
+401 LENESRETK

-439 ATGTVKVKLDDI
+439 ATGTVKVKLDNG
-451 EYVSSLSNGSCIII
+451 EYVSSLLNGSCIII
-465 LPKLQSGNYSAK
+465 LPKLQSGNYSVK

-495 HVKSASIDAH
+495 HVKSASLNAH

-540 NQYYAITDDDGLAS
+540 NQYYAITNGDGFAG

-575 STATLKILKRFENN
+575 STVTLKILKRFENN
-589 RNLKVYYASNANY
+589 SNLNVYYASNANY

-627 MKTYKTDKNGFITV
+627 MKSYKTDKNGFITV
-641 KIDKNFKVGTHTI
+641 EIDKNFKVGTHTI

-660 ASVKNNVV
+660 ASVKNKVA
-668 VKHIV
+668 VKHLL

-733 LKKLKAGKKVS
+733 LKMLKAGKKVS
-744 YQVTYLKDT
+744 YQAIYLKDT

>member
-1 MTDIS
+1 
-6 FNKLLFVITGEK
+6 
-18 MKFKLIYLVM
+18 M

-55 LALDDDNV
+55 LALEDDNV

-76 DENILNVSDN
+76 DENILNISGNEDN
-86 EANAVLQAD
+86 VVLHKD
-95 DGSTK
+95 DDSTK

-158 FVSIMKDFNG
+158 FVSIMKDFNV

-190 NSEEVIAAVKK
+190 NSAEVIAAVKK

-216 RTSFNAV
+216 MTSFNAV
-223 KSTDLTTDNG
+223 KDSELTTDQG

-262 SNSIYADYV
+262 SNSIYTDYV

-276 NGTEM
+276 NGTEI

-288 LNELKKL
+288 LDELKKL
-295 SVTNDTQRYDLF
+295 SVTNDTQRHDLF
-307 GIGGTV
+307 GLGGSV
-313 KTIKKVLVYMESIDD
+313 KTIKKVLVYFESIDD
-328 DADSIPVSMLDY
+328 DTDCIPVSMMDS
-340 LLDMF
+340 LLDIF

-352 YQTILNINAER
+352 YQTILNINSER

-382 MSYLHFCKN
+382 ISYLHFCKN
-391 TVRDGILAEI
+391 TVRDGIMAEI
-401 LENESRETV
+401 LENESRETK

-439 ATGTVKVKLDDI
+439 ATGTVKVKLDNG
-451 EYVSSLSNGSCIII
+451 EYVSSLLNGSCIII
-465 LPKLQSGNYSAK
+465 LPKLQSGNYSVK

-495 HVKSASIDAH
+495 HVKSASLNAH

-540 NQYYAITDDDGLAS
+540 NQYYAITNGDGFAG

-575 STATLKILKRFENN
+575 STVTLKILKRFENN
-589 RNLKVYYASNANY
+589 SNLNVYYASNANY

-627 MKTYKTDKNGFITV
+627 MKSYKTDKNGFITV
-641 KIDKNFKVGTHTI
+641 EIDKNFKVGTHTI

-660 ASVKNNVV
+660 ASVKNKVA
-668 VKHIV
+668 VKHLL

-733 LKKLKAGKKVS
+733 LKMLKAGKKVS
-744 YQVTYLKDT
+744 YQAIYLKDT

>member
-1 MTDIS
+1 
-6 FNKLLFVITGEK
+6 

-55 LALDDDNV
+55 LALDDDKV
-63 LTVSQDNPLEDYP
+63 LTVSQDDPLEDYP

-86 EANAVLQAD
+86 ESNAVLQAD

-223 KSTDLTTDNG
+223 KNTDLTTDNG

-262 SNSIYADYV
+262 SNSMYADYV
-271 SEMFP
+271 REMFP

-307 GIGGTV
+307 GVGGTV

-340 LLDMF
+340 LFDMF

-352 YQTILNINAER
+352 FQTILNINAER

-424 AIDENAEIPVTLPSN
+424 SIDENAEIPVTLPSN

-477 ITYSGDDNYASN
+477 ITYSGDDNYVSN

-575 STATLKILKRFENN
+575 STTALKILKRFENN

-611 NPETEGQNV
+611 NPEIEGQKV

-668 VKHIV
+668 VKHLLT
-673 ALKSATVKKSAKKL
+673 LKSAAVKKSAKKL

-744 YQVTYLKDT
+744 YQATYLKDT

>member
-1 MTDIS
+1 
-6 FNKLLFVITGEK
+6 

-55 LALDDDNV
+55 LSLDDDNV

-76 DENILNVSDN
+76 DEKILNVSDN
-86 EANAVLQAD
+86 ESNAVLQAD

-129 PKSVFSLS
+129 AKSVFSLS

-223 KSTDLTTDNG
+223 KNTDLTTDNG

-271 SEMFP
+271 REMFP

-281 KEIENRV
+281 NEIENRV

-307 GIGGTV
+307 GVGGTV
-313 KTIKKVLVYMESIDD
+313 KTIKKVLVYLESIDD

-401 LENESRETV
+401 LENESRETK
-410 EKQNVSLNVSDISI
+410 EKQDVSLNLSDISI
-424 AIDENAEIPVTLPSN
+424 AIDENAEIPVTLPNN
-439 ATGTVKVKLDDI
+439 AIGTVKVKLDDI
-451 EYVSSLSNGSCIII
+451 EYVSSLSNGSCIVI

-477 ITYSGDDNYASN
+477 ITYSGDDNYVSN

-575 STATLKILKRFENN
+575 STTALKILKRFENN
-589 RNLKVYYASNANY
+589 RNLKVYYANNANY

-620 TVLIDNK
+620 TVVIDNK

-673 ALKSATVKKSAKKL
+673 ALKSAAVKKSAKKL

-744 YQVTYLKDT
+744 YQATYIKDT

>member
-1 MTDIS
+1 
-6 FNKLLFVITGEK
+6 
-18 MKFKLIYLVM
+18 M

-55 LALDDDNV
+55 LALEDDNV
-63 LTVSQDNPLEDYP
+63 LTVSQDNPLEDYR
-76 DENILNVSDN
+76 DESILNISGNEDN
-86 EANAVLQAD
+86 VVLHKD
-95 DGSTK
+95 DDSTK

-158 FVSIMKDFNG
+158 FVSIMKDFNV

-190 NSEEVIAAVKK
+190 NSAEVIAAVKK

-216 RTSFNAV
+216 MTSFNAV
-223 KSTDLTTDNG
+223 KDSELTTDQG

-262 SNSIYADYV
+262 SNSIYTDYV

-276 NGTEM
+276 NGTEI

-288 LNELKKL
+288 LDELKKL
-295 SVTNDTQRYDLF
+295 SVTNDTQRHDLF
-307 GIGGTV
+307 GLGGSV
-313 KTIKKVLVYMESIDD
+313 KTIKKVLVYFESIDD
-328 DADSIPVSMLDY
+328 DTDCIPVSMMDS
-340 LLDMF
+340 LLDIF

-352 YQTILNINAER
+352 YQTILNINSER

-382 MSYLHFCKN
+382 ISYLHFCKN
-391 TVRDGILAEI
+391 TVRDGIMAEI
-401 LENESRETV
+401 LENESRETK

-439 ATGTVKVKLDDI
+439 ATGTVKVKLDNG
-451 EYVSSLSNGSCIII
+451 EYVSSLLNGSCIII
-465 LPKLQSGNYSAK
+465 LPKLQSGNYSVK

-495 HVKSASIDAH
+495 HVKSASLNAH

-540 NQYYAITDDDGLAS
+540 NQYYAITNGDGFAG

-575 STATLKILKRFENN
+575 STVTLKILKRFENN

-627 MKTYKTDKNGFITV
+627 MKSYKTDKNGFITV
-641 KIDKNFKVGTHTI
+641 EIDKNFKVGTHTI

-660 ASVKNNVV
+660 ASVKNKVA
-668 VKHIV
+668 VKHLL

-733 LKKLKAGKKVS
+733 LKKLKIGKKVS
-744 YQVTYLKDT
+744 YQATYLKDT
-753 VKRTAKILK
+753 VKRTAKVLR

>member
-1 MTDIS
+1 
-6 FNKLLFVITGEK
+6 
-18 MKFKLIYLVM
+18 M

-55 LALDDDNV
+55 LALEDDNV
-63 LTVSQDNPLEDYP
+63 LTVSQDNPLEDYR
-76 DENILNVSDN
+76 DESILNISGNEDN
-86 EANAVLQAD
+86 VVLHKD
-95 DGSTK
+95 VDSTK

-158 FVSIMKDFNG
+158 FVSIMKDFNV

-190 NSEEVIAAVKK
+190 NSAEVIAAVKK

-216 RTSFNAV
+216 MTSFNAV
-223 KSTDLTTDNG
+223 KDSELTTDQG

-262 SNSIYADYV
+262 SNSIYVDYV

-276 NGTEM
+276 NGTEI

-288 LNELKKL
+288 LDELKKL
-295 SVTNDTQRYDLF
+295 SVTNDTQRHDLF
-307 GIGGTV
+307 GLGGSV
-313 KTIKKVLVYMESIDD
+313 KTIKKVLVYFESIDD
-328 DADSIPVSMLDY
+328 DTDCIPVSMMDS
-340 LLDMF
+340 LLDIF

-352 YQTILNINAER
+352 YQTILNINSER

-382 MSYLHFCKN
+382 ISYLHFCKN
-391 TVRDGILAEI
+391 TVRDGIMAEI
-401 LENESRETV
+401 LENESRETK

-439 ATGTVKVKLDDI
+439 ATGTVKVKLDNG
-451 EYVSSLSNGSCIII
+451 EYVSSLLNGSCIII
-465 LPKLQSGNYSAK
+465 LPKLQSGNYSVK

-495 HVKSASIDAH
+495 HVKSASLNAH

-540 NQYYAITDDDGLAS
+540 NQYYAITNGDGFAG

-575 STATLKILKRFENN
+575 STVTLKILKRFENN
-589 RNLKVYYASNANY
+589 SNLNVYYASNANY

-627 MKTYKTDKNGFITV
+627 MKSYKTDKNGFITV
-641 KIDKNFKVGTHTI
+641 EIDKNFKVGTHTI

-660 ASVKNNVV
+660 ASVKNKVA
-668 VKHIV
+668 VKHLL

-733 LKKLKAGKKVS
+733 LKMLKAGKKVS
-744 YQVTYLKDT
+744 YQAIYLKDT

>member
-1 MTDIS
+1 
-6 FNKLLFVITGEK
+6 
-18 MKFKLIYLVM
+18 M

-55 LALDDDNV
+55 LALEDDNV
-63 LTVSQDNPLEDYP
+63 LTVSQDNPLEDYR
-76 DENILNVSDN
+76 DESILNISGNEDN
-86 EANAVLQAD
+86 VVLHKD
-95 DGSTK
+95 DDSTK

-158 FVSIMKDFNG
+158 FVSIMKDFNV

-190 NSEEVIAAVKK
+190 NSAEVIAAVKK

-216 RTSFNAV
+216 MTSFNAV
-223 KSTDLTTDNG
+223 KDSELTTDQG

-262 SNSIYADYV
+262 SNSIYTDYV
-271 SEMFP
+271 SEIIP
-276 NGTEM
+276 NGTEI

-288 LNELKKL
+288 LDELKKL
-295 SVTNDTQRYDLF
+295 SVTNDTQRHDLF
-307 GIGGTV
+307 GLGGSV
-313 KTIKKVLVYMESIDD
+313 KTIKKVLVYFESIDD
-328 DADSIPVSMLDY
+328 DTDCIPVSMMDS
-340 LLDMF
+340 LLDIF

-352 YQTILNINAER
+352 YQTILNINSER

-382 MSYLHFCKN
+382 ISYLHFCKN
-391 TVRDGILAEI
+391 TVRDGIMVEI
-401 LENESRETV
+401 LENESRETK

-439 ATGTVKVKLDDI
+439 ATGTVKVKLDNG
-451 EYVSSLSNGSCIII
+451 EYVSSLLNGSCIII
-465 LPKLQSGNYSAK
+465 LPKLQSGNYSVK

-495 HVKSASIDAH
+495 HVKSASLNAH

-540 NQYYAITDDDGLAS
+540 NQYYAITNGDGFAG

-575 STATLKILKRFENN
+575 STVTLKILKRFENN
-589 RNLKVYYASNANY
+589 SNLNVYYASNANY

-627 MKTYKTDKNGFITV
+627 MKSYKTDKNGFITV
-641 KIDKNFKVGTHTI
+641 EIDKNFKVGTHTI

-660 ASVKNNVV
+660 ASVKNKVA
-668 VKHIV
+668 VKHLL

-733 LKKLKAGKKVS
+733 LKMLKAGKKVS
-744 YQVTYLKDT
+744 YQAIYLKDT